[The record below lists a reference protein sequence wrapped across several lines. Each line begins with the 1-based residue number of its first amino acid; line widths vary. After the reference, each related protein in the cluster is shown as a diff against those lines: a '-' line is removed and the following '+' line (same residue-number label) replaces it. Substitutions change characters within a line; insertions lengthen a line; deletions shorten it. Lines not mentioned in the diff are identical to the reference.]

1 MRPMVF
7 DVDVIQVGYA
17 AISIDDNIE
26 NSFILLLFVGQPN
39 ASEVPMPLR
48 GSLCKEDFQIERWEG

>member
-7 DVDVIQVGYA
+7 DVDVIQVGCA

-26 NSFILLLFVGQPN
+26 NSFILLLSVGQQN
-39 ASEVPMPLR
+39 ASEVHRTLR
-48 GSLCKEDFQIERWEG
+48 GSLCEEDS